1 MDSSADKEGLQSAG
15 RKEQSSRHG
24 IEPARDTSAVPGAFG
39 REGLEQDGETAVPSQ
54 PDVDELEEGALALDD
69 DDLDLE
75 ADEEITE
82 DEAERADGA

>member
-24 IEPARDTSAVPGAFG
+24 IEPAPDTSAVPGAFG
-39 REGLEQDGETAVPSQ
+39 REGKEQDGETAVPSQ
-54 PDVDELEEGALALDD
+54 PDADEVEEGELALDD
-69 DDLDLE
+69 DDDLD